1 MRRGLL
7 AVILAL
13 MLWMVS
19 VGCRT
24 SSRPGR
30 AGTAPEPD
38 AARAAEVPTAE
49 LAEGRR
55 LSETKCVKCH
65 RFYNPADY
73 GRSEWDLWMKK
84 MSRKARLKA
93 DEERVLLPYLELFR
107 PAAET
112 GK

>member
-1 MRRGLL
+1 MRRSFV
-7 AVILAL
+7 AAMAAL
-13 MLWMVS
+13 ILWMIS
-19 VGCRT
+19 VGCRS

-55 LSETKCVKCH
+55 LSEGKCVKCH

-93 DEERVLLPYLELFR
+93 DEEHVLLQYLELFR
-107 PAAET
+107 PAAKT